1 MVNRIWQGHFGRG
14 IVATANDFGR
24 QGEAPT
30 HPELLD
36 WLAVKFVEDGW
47 SVKTTHRLIMLSRT
61 YQLGSGFD
69 EENSKVDPDNHYLWR
84 MNRQRLNAEMLRDSV
99 LTTSGEINLKFGG
112 EPVIPKLSEEERL
125 GMWADAQW
133 PETLDPAENN
143 RRSVYLYVK
152 RSFPFP
158 MFTTFDMPDT
168 SVSCSR
174 RDVTTVAPQ
183 ALELLNSE
191 FMLGQAATMAE
202 RVRETAGGGAEAFI
216 AEAWRV
222 ALGRKPGAEEGR
234 KALELFDAAGASGA
248 AAGMPE
254 PRSGERASAETK
266 LCLLLLNMNEYLY
279 VD

>member
-1 MVNRIWQGHFGRG
+1 MVHRIWQGHFGRG
-14 IVATANDFGR
+14 LVATANDFGR

-30 HPELLD
+30 HPGLLD

-125 GMWADAQW
+125 GMWAEAQW
-133 PETLDPAENN
+133 PETLDPSENN

-168 SVSCSR
+168 SGRCSR
-174 RDVTTVAPQ
+174 RDVTTVAPL
-183 ALELLNSE
+183 ALELLTSE
-191 FMLGQAATMAE
+191 FMWGQAAAMAA
-202 RVRETAGGGAEAFI
+202 RVREKAGSGTEGFI

-222 ALGRKPGAEEGR
+222 ALGRKASPEERR
-234 KALELFDAAGASGA
+234 KASELFDAVAVDGGTAGR
-248 AAGMPE
+248 PE
-254 PRSGERASAETK
+254 PRMHY
-266 LCLLLLNMNEYLY
+266 LLL
-279 VD
+279 